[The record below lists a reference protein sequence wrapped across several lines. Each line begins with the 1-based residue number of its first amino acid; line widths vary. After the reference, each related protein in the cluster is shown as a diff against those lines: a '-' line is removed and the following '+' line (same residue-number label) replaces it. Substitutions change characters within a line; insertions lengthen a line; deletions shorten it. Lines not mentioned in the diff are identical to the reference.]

1 MSITQESITFDEMI
15 RDLLL
20 AMVSSQNE
28 ANKNFI
34 AGIEDLA
41 GTDISINYTK
51 HLDGDKKENR
61 EIKGNALAFGVLPT
75 LLSIQSGVIEIR
87 TAMSVSKN
95 STSSGTKS
103 TDKNVKTRAGYL
115 FKADTVDA
123 KYQNTY
129 SYKAESSSIIRITVV
144 PTPPSQA
151 LMEAIRVVAEGTK
164 VTDNAAK

>member
-1 MSITQESITFDEMI
+1 MSITQENITFDEMI

-34 AGIEDLA
+34 AGIEELA
-41 GTDISINYTK
+41 GTDITIGYTK
-51 HLDGDKKENR
+51 NLDGNKKENR
-61 EIKGNALAFGVLPT
+61 EIKGNALSFGVLPT

-87 TAMSVSKN
+87 TAMSVAKN
-95 STSSGTKS
+95 SSSSGT
-103 TDKNVKTRAGYL
+103 TNVKSRAGFI
-115 FKADTVDA
+115 FKTETVDA

-151 LMEAIRVVAEGTK
+151 LMEAIRQVAETAK
-164 VTDNAAK
+164 VTDVAVK

>member
-1 MSITQESITFDEMI
+1 MSLAEEGISFDEMI

-34 AGIEDLA
+34 AGIEELA
-41 GTDISINYTK
+41 GTDISINYVK
-51 HLDGDKKENR
+51 NLDGNKKENR

-87 TAMSVSKN
+87 TAISINKN
-95 STSSGTKS
+95 TTSTSKAAN
-103 TDKNVKTRAGYL
+103 NVKARANYL
-115 FKADTVDA
+115 FKASTVDA

-144 PTPPSQA
+144 PTPPSQVF
-151 LMEAIRVVAEGTK
+151 MEAIRAVAEGAK
-164 VTDNAAK
+164 ISDAAVK

>member
-1 MSITQESITFDEMI
+1 MSLAEEGISFDEMI

-34 AGIEDLA
+34 AGIEELA

-51 HLDGDKKENR
+51 NLDGNKKENR

-87 TAMSVSKN
+87 TAISINKN
-95 STSSGTKS
+95 TSSSSTK
-103 TDKNVKTRAGYL
+103 DVKSRAAYL
-115 FKADTVDA
+115 FKASTVDA

-151 LMEAIRVVAEGTK
+151 FMEAIRAVAEGTK
-164 VTDNAAK
+164 VSDTVVK

>member
-1 MSITQESITFDEMI
+1 MSITQENITFGEMI

-28 ANKNFI
+28 ANTSFI
-34 AGIEDLA
+34 AGIEELA
-41 GTDISINYTK
+41 GTDITLSYTK
-51 HLDGDKKENR
+51 DLNGKKENR

-75 LLSIQSGVIEIR
+75 MLSIQSGVIEIR
-87 TAMSVSKN
+87 TAMSVTKN
-95 STSSGTKS
+95 SASSGTGSTGKS
-103 TDKNVKTRAGYL
+103 VKARAGYL
-115 FKADTVDA
+115 FKTDTVDA

-151 LMEAIRVVAEGTK
+151 LMEAIKAVAEGAK
-164 VTDNAAK
+164 IADNAIT

>member
-1 MSITQESITFDEMI
+1 MSITQENITFDEMI

-34 AGIEDLA
+34 AGIEELA
-41 GTDISINYTK
+41 STDITISYTK
-51 HLDGDKKENR
+51 NLNGKKENR

-75 LLSIQSGVIEIR
+75 LLTIQSGIIEIR
-87 TAMSVSKN
+87 TAMSVTKN
-95 STSSGTKS
+95 STSSGTGS
-103 TDKNVKTRAGYL
+103 TGKNVKARAGYL
-115 FKADTVDA
+115 FKTDTVDA

-151 LMEAIRVVAEGTK
+151 LMEAIKAVNESSK
-164 VTDNAAK
+164 VTDNAKP